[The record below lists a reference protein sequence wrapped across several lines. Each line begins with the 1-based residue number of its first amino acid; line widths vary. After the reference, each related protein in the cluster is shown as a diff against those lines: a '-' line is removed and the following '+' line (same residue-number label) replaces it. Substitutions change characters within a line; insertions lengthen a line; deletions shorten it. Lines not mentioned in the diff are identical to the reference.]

1 MTNVLN
7 VSEPRNLHE
16 LSWDY
21 AQDGKAA
28 FGYRHGDHLDVN
40 PAMEALTGYPR
51 AELIGMHVTM
61 LHPESEHE
69 LVEAE
74 FRKAT
79 LRASPHFGYT
89 SSAKMEVWRPSRSVV
104 GEAEAARPNA
114 GYWRVPRYDCD
125 QRGSEASGEDGGQ
138 ISWPS

>member
-28 FGYRHGDHLDVN
+28 FDAATGIILDVN

-79 LRASPHFGYT
+79 LRASPHFGLHIQRKDGSLAPVAIWIVVPVATPAASSQVT
-89 SSAKMEVWRPSRSVV
+89 SMAV
-104 GEAEAARPNA
+104 N
-114 GYWRVPRYDCD
+114 
-125 QRGSEASGEDGGQ
+125 DGKNGTT
-138 ISWPS
+138 